1 MTQRS
6 NSHSE
11 PLDQQ
16 QAAAAAEALAQ
27 PEVQQAAAKAETKRQ
42 AELMDRGKAPLGTVL
57 LASVV
62 FGGCGYALT
71 RDWAFAGLGVF
82 AGVVAANA
90 YVLVVRT
97 IKLGRAA
104 RER

>member
-42 AELMDRGKAPLGTVL
+42 AE
-57 LASVV
+57 
-62 FGGCGYALT
+62 T
-71 RDWAFAGLGVF
+71 R
-82 AGVVAANA
+82 
-90 YVLVVRT
+90 
-97 IKLGRAA
+97 KH
-104 RER
+104 